1 MKWNGTE
8 CNGKKKGI
16 HIFSKPIHAFSDLQM
31 ACEMEWNGTGQSD
44 YLIPWICLMS
54 FYHS

>member
-1 MKWNGTE
+1 MQWG
-8 CNGKKKGI
+8 KKGI